1 MSEENKPQQ
10 QQKQPP
16 AIGPYFFP
24 VLLFLLGLWCVYDG
38 WFTTDPDMLK
48 HQTFNRIV
56 AAIFVPWSVID
67 FFRTWKIE
75 QAQKAKKNTDKD
87 VNSDDSKS

>member
-10 QQKQPP
+10 QQPP

-38 WFTTDPDMLK
+38 WFTTNPDMFR
-48 HQTFNRIV
+48 HQMFNRIV

-67 FFRTWKIE
+67 FVRTWKSE
-75 QAQKAKKNTDKD
+75 QLRKAKEMNDKD
-87 VNSDDSKS
+87 TTQDDSES